1 MIWCWTP
8 RMVRR
13 AGPGGAATPARCA
26 SAGVTL
32 IELSVVLVIIAILG
46 TVVAAA
52 SGLLQSAILA
62 GRAKG
67 ASDQIAAAIRTTRQ
81 RAITNAQDHC
91 IQLSSSTSTYQI
103 FEGTRSGTTCS
114 GTAIP
119 EEPSPVALNYGATVG
134 ANVAFRFTPV
144 STVDPVGPTDVTVT
158 TGGCSVTVTV
168 TPEGGVRIPGTNC

>member
-13 AGPGGAATPARCA
+13 AGPAGAATPARFA
-26 SAGVTL
+26 SAGATL
-32 IELSVVLVIIAILG
+32 IELSVVLVIVAILG
-46 TVVAAA
+46 TVVVAA

-91 IQLSSSTSTYQI
+91 IQLTVATKTYQI
-103 FEGTRSGTTCS
+103 FEGTRSGATCA

-119 EEPSPVALNYGATVG
+119 EEPNPVELINGASVG

-144 STVDPVGPTDVTVT
+144 STVDPVGPTNVTVA